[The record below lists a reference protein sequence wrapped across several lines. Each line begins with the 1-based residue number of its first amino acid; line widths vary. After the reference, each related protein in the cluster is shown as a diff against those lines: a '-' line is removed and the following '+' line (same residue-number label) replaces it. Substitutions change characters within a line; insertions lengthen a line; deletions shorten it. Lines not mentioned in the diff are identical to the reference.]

1 MKLFQVNRKVILKHL
16 AAWFGITIINAI
28 IGYEG
33 LKLTT
38 TVLVELLCMFG
49 SMFIYYSESLFVF
62 PKFYEKSILK
72 MCIALLVVLFIYI
85 CLLYFIFYYLI
96 PKLGNKY
103 FYDGAPI
110 YVLILNSSFLFF
122 LTSIVAYGAYLNRKT
137 KRSIEI
143 QTAREKALLLK
154 QLGFLKNQFNS
165 HIIFNFLNYCY
176 SHIHK
181 NSKSGAE
188 AIELFSEM
196 LAYTLDSNPD
206 KPVLLESEIGYIS
219 SYLKLQKI
227 LHEDVQIDFRV
238 DGDLKNKFII
248 PQILINFIE
257 NAFKHGDTKSSE
269 FPITI
274 KILSYENQIK
284 LDVLNKKRVDST
296 TIKSTGVG
304 NLNVLQQLKLLY
316 KDKFEYNYTNE
327 AEFYS
332 CNLLLLN

>member
-1 MKLFQVNRKVILKHL
+1 MKLFQINRRLVLKHL
-16 AAWFGITIINAI
+16 TAWCVITIINAI

-33 LKLTT
+33 LKLSITI
-38 TVLVELLCMFG
+38 LVELLCMIA
-49 SMFIYYSESLFVF
+49 SMFIYYTESLFVF
-62 PKFYEKSILK
+62 PKYYEKSILK
-72 MCIALLVVLFIYI
+72 MIIALLVVLFIYI
-85 CLLYFIFYYLI
+85 CILYFIFYYLI
-96 PKLGNKY
+96 PKFGEKY

-110 YVLILNSSFLFF
+110 YVLVLNSSFLFF
-122 LTSIVAYGAYLNRKT
+122 LTSIVAYGAYLSRKT

-143 QTAREKALLLK
+143 QTAREKALLIK

-188 AIELFSEM
+188 AIELFSQM

-206 KPVLLESEIGYIS
+206 KPVLLEDEIKYIS

-227 LHEDVQIDFRV
+227 LHDDVQIDFAV

-274 KILSYENQIK
+274 KVLSYENQIM
-284 LDVLNKKRVDST
+284 LDVSNKKRTDVT

-304 NLNVLQQLKLLY
+304 NLNVLQQLQLLY
-316 KDKFEYNYTNE
+316 KDKYEYNYTDE
-327 AEFYS
+327 AGVYS

>member
-1 MKLFQVNRKVILKHL
+1 MKRFQVNRKVIFKHL
-16 AAWFGITIINAI
+16 TAWICITLVNAI

-33 LKLTT
+33 VKLSTA
-38 TVLVELLCMFG
+38 VIVEILGMLGF
-49 SMFIYYSESLFVF
+49 MFIYYTESLWVF
-62 PKFYEKSILK
+62 PKLYEKGILR
-72 MCIALLVVLFIYI
+72 MGLGLLGVLTIYTSS
-85 CLLYFIFYYLI
+85 LYFTFYHLLPYL
-96 PKLGNKY
+96 GEKY

-137 KRSIEI
+137 KRAIEI
-143 QTAREKALLLK
+143 QTAREKALLIK

-188 AIELFSEM
+188 AIELFSQM
-196 LAYTLDSNPD
+196 LAYTLESNPHT
-206 KPVLLESEIGYIS
+206 PVLLENEIDYIS

-227 LHEDVQIDFRV
+227 LHNDIQVNFKVEGNV
-238 DGDLKNKFII
+238 KNRFIA

-257 NAFKHGDTKSSE
+257 NAFKHGDTKSME

-274 KILSYENQIK
+274 EVFSDENQIK
-284 LDVLNKKRVDST
+284 LNVSNKKRERPLKVE
-296 TIKSTGVG
+296 STGVG
-304 NLNVLQQLKLLY
+304 ITNVLQQLKLLY
-316 KDKFEYNYTNE
+316 EDKFQYYYSNETDFYT
-327 AEFYS
+327 
-332 CNLLLLN
+332 CNLLLLK